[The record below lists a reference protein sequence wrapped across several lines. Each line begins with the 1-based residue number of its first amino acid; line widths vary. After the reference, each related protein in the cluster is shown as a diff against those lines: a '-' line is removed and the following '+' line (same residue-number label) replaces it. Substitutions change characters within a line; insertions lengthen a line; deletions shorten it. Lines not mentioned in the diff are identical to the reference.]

1 MSTSTGSSTGSST
14 GPSTGPAARA
24 ARAAALDAADPL
36 ARYVDA
42 FVTSDDVT
50 AYLDGNSLGRP
61 TRASAERLA
70 RFATEQ
76 WGARLIRGWDEEW
89 YELPL
94 TLGDR
99 IGAAALGAAA
109 GQAFVADSTTVILY
123 KLVRA
128 ALGAPAVA
136 GRDEIVLDSGNFP
149 TDRYVLEGVARE
161 HGATLRWITPDSD
174 GGVTPEQV
182 AEVLSERTALVVL
195 SHVAYRSGYVSD
207 VEEITRL
214 AHDTGALVLWDLCHS
229 AGAVPVELDAWG
241 VDLAVGCTYKY
252 LNGGPGAPAFGYVRA
267 ELQSSVSQ
275 PIQGWMG
282 SAAPF
287 EMGPGYAPHP
297 GPRGFLSGTP
307 AIVGMLAMQDMVDL
321 VAEAGMEAIRAK
333 SVALTEYALELVDDL
348 LVPLGTRVASPRDAA
363 RRGSH
368 VTVDHDAFEATLPLL
383 WARGVIP
390 DFRRP
395 NGLRLGLSPLSTS
408 FDEVRVGVEAVRDA
422 LVEVEPRDPQ
432 TAPVEATA

>member
-1 MSTSTGSSTGSST
+1 MTQTRATDTRS
-14 GPSTGPAARA
+14 ADRA
-24 ARAAALDAADPL
+24 ARSAALDAADPL
-36 ARYVDA
+36 ARFRDA
-42 FVTSDDVT
+42 FVDSDEVT

-61 TRASAERLA
+61 TTASAERLA
-70 RFATEQ
+70 RFATER

-99 IGAAALGAAA
+99 IGAVTLGAAP
-109 GQAFVADSTTVILY
+109 GQTFVGDSTTVVLY

-128 ALGAPAVA
+128 ALSSPQVG

-161 HGATLRWITPDSD
+161 HGATLRWITPEHDA
-174 GGVTPEQV
+174 GVTPEQV
-182 AEVLSERTALVVL
+182 ADVLSERTALVVL

-207 VEEITRL
+207 AAEITRR
-214 AHDTGALVLWDLCHS
+214 AHDAGALVLWDLCHS
-229 AGAVPVELDAWG
+229 VGAVPVELDAWG
-241 VDLAVGCTYKY
+241 VDLAAGCTYKY

-267 ELQSSVSQ
+267 DLQESLTQ

-287 EMGPGYAPHP
+287 EMGPVYAPHA
-297 GPRGFLSGTP
+297 GIRGFLSGTP
-307 AIVGMLAMQDMVDL
+307 AVVGMLAMQDVLDL
-321 VAEAGMEAIRAK
+321 IDAAGMGAVRAK
-333 SVALTEYALELVDDL
+333 SVALTEYATGLVDEL
-348 LVPLGTRVASPRDAA
+348 LVPLGVRYASPRDVAV
-363 RRGSH
+363 RGSH

-383 WARGVIP
+383 WKRGVIP

-422 LVEVEPRDPQ
+422 LVEVTGPGAGR
-432 TAPVEATA
+432 VEGAEDA

>member
-1 MSTSTGSSTGSST
+1 MTDPTDATT
-14 GPSTGPAARA
+14 ARTDHAARS
-24 ARAAALDAADPL
+24 AALDAADPL
-36 ARYVDA
+36 ARFRDA
-42 FVTSDDVT
+42 FVDSEEVT

-70 RFATEQ
+70 RFATDV

-99 IGAAALGAAA
+99 IGAVTLGAAA
-109 GQAFVADSTTVILY
+109 GQTFVGDSTTVILY

-128 ALGAPAVA
+128 ALSAPQVA
-136 GRDEIVLDSGNFP
+136 GRDEIVLDAGNFP

-161 HGATLRWITPDSD
+161 HGATLRWITPDHD
-174 GGVTPEQV
+174 GGVTPAQV
-182 AEVLSERTALVVL
+182 AEVLSDRTALVLL

-207 VEEITRL
+207 AAAITAL
-214 AHDTGALVLWDLCHS
+214 AHDAGALVLWDLCHS

-241 VDLAVGCTYKY
+241 VDLAAGCTYKY
-252 LNGGPGAPAFGYVRA
+252 LDGGPGAPAFGYVRA
-267 ELQSSVSQ
+267 DLQGALTQ

-287 EMGPGYAPHP
+287 EMGPAYAPHD
-297 GPRGFLSGTP
+297 GVRRFLSGTP
-307 AIVGMLAMQDMVDL
+307 AIVGMLAMQDMLDL
-321 VAEAGMEAIRAK
+321 VDAAGMPAVRAK
-333 SVALTEYALELVDDL
+333 SVALTEHATALVDDL
-348 LVPLGTRVASPRDAA
+348 LLPLGARYASPRDPE

-383 WARGVIP
+383 WERGVIP

-408 FDEVRVGVEAVRDA
+408 FDEVRIGVEAVRDA
-422 LVEVEPRDPQ
+422 LAEVLDGRPSGP
-432 TAPVEATA
+432 TAPGAAGPA